1 MSFPIKVIFNASN
14 PPAVTTIP
22 NMPDSNHVIPRDET
36 ESTVPVLTL
45 SYDHSINYAFQQ
57 NAIPVVKELHFKN
70 DATPRKHLVIRASTE
85 PAFAAP
91 VEIRLQGID
100 AEGEFQ
106 VAPLDFKLSHD
117 FLAGL
122 NERIPDGS
130 RRR

>member
-1 MSFPIKVIFNASN
+1 MSTSN
-14 PPAVTTIP
+14 VAAT
-22 NMPDSNHVIPRDET
+22 NE
-36 ESTVPVLTL
+36 ELELTYPL
-45 SYDHSINYAFQQ
+45 LTFSYDHSINYAFQQ

-70 DATPRKHLVIRASTE
+70 DATPRKDLVIRASTE